1 MIGLHLRSW
10 LGGARAAALPA
21 GGAAACNRTFRKRL
35 TCMSSE
41 DAPPILVLVVD
52 DEAVLRFIAIDVLE
66 ESGFR
71 VLEAEDAKAAL
82 RVLADNPDVRVL
94 FTDINMPGALD
105 GVDLAREAHAR
116 WPEIKLVVTSGRPK
130 PVDKDIPD
138 ESRFVPKPYSPDHL
152 VREIRKALAK

>member
-1 MIGLHLRSW
+1 
-10 LGGARAAALPA
+10 
-21 GGAAACNRTFRKRL
+21 
-35 TCMSSE
+35 MSSE
-41 DAPPILVLVVD
+41 DVPPILVLVVD

-130 PVDKDIPD
+130 PIDKDMPD
-138 ESRFVPKPYSPDHL
+138 ASRFVPKPYSPDHL
-152 VREIRKALAK
+152 VGEIRKALAK